1 MGPQAG
7 FIQRADNRM
16 YEELRAAVYAEERQ
30 RRISLGL
37 PPDPPKKMAR
47 LKNWLLNREEQVS
60 KVGDEDGGSQEIR
73 KL

>member
-1 MGPQAG
+1 
-7 FIQRADNRM
+7 M